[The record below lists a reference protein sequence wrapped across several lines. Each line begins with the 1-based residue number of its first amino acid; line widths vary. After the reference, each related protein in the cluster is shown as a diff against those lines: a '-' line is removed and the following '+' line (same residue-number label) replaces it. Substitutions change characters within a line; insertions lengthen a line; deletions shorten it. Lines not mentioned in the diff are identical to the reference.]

1 MTESCNLCFVEFRNK
16 TQHRE
21 HVLCCKLIKDRTL
34 ADVPNDRV
42 PNPRIMYELI
52 KNLAAKCDRLET
64 EVRMLKNTST
74 REKRKI
80 NLIDYLNETRI
91 PTLAYKP
98 WLKELIVQPRH
109 VEKALENKII
119 NGIFELVDDALAD
132 DPNLPIASFS
142 HRRGRFYVWKDDAWE
157 ETKPGFINELF
168 DNLAFKFLLAYTK
181 WELSKPE
188 LNARTEEAQKYKMMY
203 MKLLTSRDEIQ
214 YKRFSGWLFEKIKQ
228 NVKKIVEY
236 EFE

>member
-1 MTESCNLCFVEFRNK
+1 MTETCNLCFVDFRNK

-42 PNPRIMYELI
+42 PNIRIMYELI

-64 EVRMLKNTST
+64 EVRLLKNTSA

-80 NLIDYLNETRI
+80 NLVDYLNETRI

-98 WLKELIVQPRH
+98 WLKELVVQSKH

-157 ETKPGFINELF
+157 ETKPGFTNELF

-181 WELSKPE
+181 WELGKPE

-214 YKRFSGWLFEKIKQ
+214 YKRFSGWLFEK
-228 NVKKIVEY
+228 
-236 EFE
+236 

>member
-1 MTESCNLCFVEFRNK
+1 MSETCNLCYVDFRTK

-21 HVLCCKLIKDRTL
+21 HTLCCKLIKDRTA

-42 PNPRIMYELI
+42 PNARIMYELI
-52 KNLAAKCDRLET
+52 KNLSAKCDKLET
-64 EVRMLKNTST
+64 ELRALKTTSA

-80 NLIDYLNETRI
+80 NLVDYLNETRI
-91 PTLAYKP
+91 PTLAYKT
-98 WLKELIVQPRH
+98 WIKELTVQPKH

-119 NGIFELVDDALAD
+119 NGIFELMDDALRD
-132 DPNLPIASFS
+132 DPNLPLTAFS
-142 HRRGRFYVWKDDAWE
+142 HRRGRFYVWKEDAWE
-157 ETKPGFINELF
+157 ETKPGFTNELF
-168 DNLAFKFLLAYTK
+168 DNMAFKFLRAYTK

-203 MKLLTSRDEIQ
+203 MKLLTTRDEVQ
-214 YKRFSGWLFEKIKQ
+214 YKRFSAWLFERIKQ

>member
-1 MTESCNLCFVEFRNK
+1 MTETCNLCFVDFRTK
-16 TQHRE
+16 TQYRE
-21 HVLCCKLIKDRTL
+21 HVSCCKLIKDRTL

-64 EVRMLKNTST
+64 EVRLLKNTSA

-80 NLIDYLNETRI
+80 NLVDYLNETRI

-98 WLKELIVQPRH
+98 WLKELAVQSRH
-109 VEKALENKII
+109 VEKALENKIV
-119 NGIFELVDDALAD
+119 NGIFELVDDALTD

-168 DNLAFKFLLAYTK
+168 DSLAFKFLLAYTK
-181 WELSKPE
+181 WELTKPE
-188 LNARTEEAQKYKMMY
+188 LNARTEEAQTYKMMY

>member
-52 KNLAAKCDRLET
+52 KNLAAKCERLET
-64 EVRMLKNTST
+64 EVRLLKNTSS

-80 NLIDYLNETRI
+80 NLVDYLNETRI

-98 WLKELIVQPRH
+98 WLKELVVQPRH

>member
-1 MTESCNLCFVEFRNK
+1 MTETCNLCFVDFRNK

-21 HVLCCKLIKDRTL
+21 HILCCKIIKDRTL

-64 EVRMLKNTST
+64 EVRLLKNNSA

-80 NLIDYLNETRI
+80 NLVDYLNETRI

-98 WLKELIVQPRH
+98 WLKELVVQPRH

-157 ETKPGFINELF
+157 EAKPGFTNELF